1 MKNNKALTVSLA
13 CSLMAILSHAE
24 AQEPNKIIEKT
35 EAVQQVAQAKDS
47 LTSPL
52 MTEGSK
58 DLISEQE
65 EDRVLPFFGKEARER
80 GYELPE
86 PFGVNVNYMHI
97 KQDIVVED
105 IKFSGIGMRLPV
117 NGNIF
122 KWAYQELPSN
132 MFEIGVKSTKQ
143 KSHTETLRLDAWV
156 FPFMNVY
163 GVFGRTKGHSVSK
176 ISVSSPIPF
185 VKGVI
190 NGMGGMD
197 DLDFVLK
204 FKGKTYGGGVTLAG
218 GYGNWF
224 GLLDM
229 NYTKTKLDII
239 TGNIKAFTLAPRVG
253 YRFKVPGIE
262 AINFPEGKL
271 SLWVGT
277 MYQDVTQNF
286 NGRLSNLQFSPKLQG
301 LISAV
306 DSRKQGE
313 FHVKQHLKSPW
324 NMLVGARYEVGKHFD
339 IISEI
344 GFNKR
349 QSFFLAGEFRF

>member
-1 MKNNKALTVSLA
+1 MNLKKLVALLFA
-13 CSLMAILSHAE
+13 CSGMVLLSQANAE
-24 AQEPNKIIEKT
+24 DTVQSVEQE
-35 EAVQQVAQAKDS
+35 
-47 LTSPL
+47 
-52 MTEGSK
+52 K
-58 DLISEQE
+58 DLSSQR
-65 EDRVLPFFGKEARER
+65 DRLLPFFGKEARDR

-86 PFGVNVNYMHI
+86 PYGVNVNYMHM

-105 IKFSGIGMRLPV
+105 IKFSGLGM
-117 NGNIF
+117 N
-122 KWAYQELPSN
+122 LPSFKFPFRPKYTPIPSDI
-132 MFEIGVKSTKQ
+132 FEIGVKSTKQ
-143 KSHTETLRLDAWV
+143 KSHTETLRLDSWV

-163 GVFGRTKGHSVSK
+163 GVFGRTKGHSLSK
-176 ISVSSPIPF
+176 ISVSSPTPF
-185 VKGVI
+185 VDKVI
-190 NGMGGMD
+190 QRMGGMD

-204 FKGKTYGGGVTLAG
+204 FKGKTYGGGITLAG
-218 GYGNWF
+218 GFGNWF

-229 NYTKTKLDII
+229 NYTKTKLGII

-262 AINFPEGKL
+262 SISFPEGKL

-286 NGRLSNLQFSPKLQG
+286 NGKLSNLEFSPKLQG
-301 LISAV
+301 LINTV
-306 DSRKQGE
+306 NFKGEGE

-324 NMLVGARYEVGKHFD
+324 NMLVGARYEVGKHFN
-339 IISEI
+339 ILTEV